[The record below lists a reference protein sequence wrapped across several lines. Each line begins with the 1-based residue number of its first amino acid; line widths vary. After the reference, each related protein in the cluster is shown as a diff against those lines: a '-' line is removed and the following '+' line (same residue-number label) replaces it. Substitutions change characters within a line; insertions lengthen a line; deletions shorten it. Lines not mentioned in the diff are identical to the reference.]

1 MTKNVKFLLALF
13 MSLSLSTVAVGC
25 NKTPTTES
33 SNTSS
38 ETVSGDSN
46 TGDNSTGDDST
57 NDDSSSDDSAS
68 DDSSSSDSTGG
79 DAGDGTVEIPDGE
92 ETENAKGPKATVA
105 TATAD
110 VLASFNNQGVM
121 IYDLSNFKPTG
132 ETAMMETAYI
142 FAVTETLEEAK
153 AGEYANWIA
162 DYYVSVDTAVEAG
175 KIGLAG
181 SYDEWDNGAWV
192 AFYSPIALE
201 ANQEIGLLESTGGT
215 PWTYADVVEYVG
227 TFRCGAFDL
236 DNACAGI
243 TLKVELRLTN
253 PEDATDIIS
262 ICITEY
268 VFA

>member
-13 MSLSLSTVAVGC
+13 MSLSLSTVAAGC

-46 TGDNSTGDDST
+46 TGDDSTNDDST
-57 NDDSSSDDSAS
+57 NDDS
-68 DDSSSSDSTGG
+68 TGG
-79 DAGDGTVEIPDGE
+79 NSGDGTVEIPEGE
-92 ETENAKGPKATVA
+92 ETENTKGPKATVA

-110 VLASFNNQGVM
+110 VLAAFNGQGVM
-121 IYDLSNFKPTG
+121 VYDLSNFQPTG
-132 ETAMMETAYI
+132 VTAIMETAYV
-142 FAVTETLEEAK
+142 FSVTETLEAAK

-181 SYDEWDNGAWV
+181 SYDQWDNGAWV

-201 ANQEIGLLESTGGT
+201 ANQEIGLLESTGRK
-215 PWTYADVVEYVG
+215 PWTYAEIVEFVS

-236 DNACAGI
+236 ENACAGVK
-243 TLKVELRLTN
+243 LKVELRLTN
-253 PEDATDIIS
+253 PDDATDIIS
-262 ICITEY
+262 ICVTEY
-268 VFA
+268 TFA